1 MLDKIS
7 IISSKIKRNCL
18 SLVIASVIIS
28 IIFGKSIAREVE
40 FLLVIDMLIFFL
52 ILFCLFID
60 SMIDII
66 NNIRSYDSIISWFKH
81 LLITRY
87 PFPASMIMNIS
98 ILIKT
103 LIKSNY
109 AFERFVGIIFAIL
122 MIQVCMVFIYVIVS
136 GLIIPLGKLLIILFR
151 GDTL

>member
-1 MLDKIS
+1 MS
-7 IISSKIKRNCL
+7 ILGYCFSYN
-18 SLVIASVIIS
+18 S
-28 IIFGKSIAREVE
+28 IIFGKNIAREVE

-81 LLITRY
+81 FLITRY

>member
-81 LLITRY
+81 FLITRY
-87 PFPASMIMNIS
+87 PFPASMIMDIS

-109 AFERFVGIIFAIL
+109 AFERFVGIIF
-122 MIQVCMVFIYVIVS
+122 V
-136 GLIIPLGKLLIILFR
+136 R
-151 GDTL
+151 

>member
-1 MLDKIS
+1 
-7 IISSKIKRNCL
+7 
-18 SLVIASVIIS
+18 
-28 IIFGKSIAREVE
+28 
-40 FLLVIDMLIFFL
+40 MLIFFL

-81 LLITRY
+81 FLIIRY

>member
-81 LLITRY
+81 FLITRY

-103 LIKSNY
+103 LINQT
-109 AFERFVGIIFAIL
+109 
-122 MIQVCMVFIYVIVS
+122 M
-136 GLIIPLGKLLIILFR
+136 LLKDL
-151 GDTL
+151 

>member
-81 LLITRY
+81 FLIIRY

-98 ILIKT
+98 
-103 LIKSNY
+103 
-109 AFERFVGIIFAIL
+109 
-122 MIQVCMVFIYVIVS
+122 
-136 GLIIPLGKLLIILFR
+136 
-151 GDTL
+151 

>member
-66 NNIRSYDSIISWFKH
+66 NNIRSY
-81 LLITRY
+81 
-87 PFPASMIMNIS
+87 
-98 ILIKT
+98 KT

>member
-1 MLDKIS
+1 MSFTGSTIYIFGSALFLPQFNQIS
-7 IISSKIKRNCL
+7 MGL
-18 SLVIASVIIS
+18 TLFVIASVIIS

-81 LLITRY
+81 FLITRY
-87 PFPASMIMNIS
+87 PFPASMIMDI
-98 ILIKT
+98 
-103 LIKSNY
+103 
-109 AFERFVGIIFAIL
+109 
-122 MIQVCMVFIYVIVS
+122 
-136 GLIIPLGKLLIILFR
+136 
-151 GDTL
+151 

>member
-52 ILFCLFID
+52 ILFCL
-60 SMIDII
+60 
-66 NNIRSYDSIISWFKH
+66 SII
-81 LLITRY
+81 LE
-87 PFPASMIMNIS
+87 AMIALFHGLNI
-98 ILIKT
+98 
-103 LIKSNY
+103 
-109 AFERFVGIIFAIL
+109 F
-122 MIQVCMVFIYVIVS
+122 
-136 GLIIPLGKLLIILFR
+136 
-151 GDTL
+151 

>member
-66 NNIRSYDSIISWFKH
+66 NNIRSYDSIIPWFKH
-81 LLITRY
+81 FLIIRY

-98 ILIKT
+98 Y
-103 LIKSNY
+103 S
-109 AFERFVGIIFAIL
+109 
-122 MIQVCMVFIYVIVS
+122 
-136 GLIIPLGKLLIILFR
+136 
-151 GDTL
+151 